1 MVSLKKLTTT
11 IASNKLFFVQTDM
24 KDQNS
29 LKQNTLKKKCISY
42 DYGEKENKCVLKEN
56 KKKEQ
61 DKKQKVEEAN
71 IGKSALIFKSIHII
85 FMSYLTLIA
94 FDLSAFLTEM
104 NKTLFIY

>member
-1 MVSLKKLTTT
+1 MC
-11 IASNKLFFVQTDM
+11 FE
-24 KDQNS
+24 
-29 LKQNTLKKKCISY
+29 
-42 DYGEKENKCVLKEN
+42 G
-56 KKKEQ
+56 EQ
-61 DKKQKVEEAN
+61 DKKQKVEEAT

>member
-1 MVSLKKLTTT
+1 MCFEGEQ
-11 IASNKLFFVQTDM
+11 NKR
-24 KDQNS
+24 
-29 LKQNTLKKKCISY
+29 
-42 DYGEKENKCVLKEN
+42 
-56 KKKEQ
+56 
-61 DKKQKVEEAN
+61 KKQKVEVAT